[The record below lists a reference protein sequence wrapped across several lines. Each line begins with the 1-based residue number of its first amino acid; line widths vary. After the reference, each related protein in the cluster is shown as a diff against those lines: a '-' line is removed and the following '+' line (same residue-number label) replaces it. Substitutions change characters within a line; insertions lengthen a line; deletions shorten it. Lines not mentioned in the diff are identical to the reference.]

1 MVRDEALDVSPV
13 TDDTDRVA
21 GASVVVLTRSRVHLL
36 RRCLSSVRAQLP
48 PAQEV
53 IVVDNAS
60 TDDSV
65 AVIRSEFPDVTVIAN
80 RENLGIAGRNIGFR
94 ASRHEIVLSLDD
106 DIELTDPN
114 TLSRILAAFE
124 GRSSVG
130 AVTLKL
136 CEEATGSEFVP
147 HHWWHP
153 KPRAS
158 FQDREFE
165 TDRINEAAVAFRAE
179 ALERAGY
186 YHEALFWGG
195 EEMDLVFGIMDAGY
209 SVWYLPLAV
218 MHLAP
223 RSNLNYKADYRHAL
237 LVRNRFWIVLRR
249 LGPLDS
255 FAYLAPRLV
264 LWLVRSIRYGYLKYY
279 LRGIADLVR
288 RLPEI
293 RRGRQP
299 ISAETRL
306 RLRRIR
312 KQRWGSSQPRP
323 SSGPTR

>member
-1 MVRDEALDVSPV
+1 
-13 TDDTDRVA
+13 VA
-21 GASVVVLTRSRVHLL
+21 QRS
-36 RRCLSSVRAQLP
+36 
-48 PAQEV
+48 PAQEI
-53 IVVDNAS
+53 IVVDNGS

-65 AVIRSEFPDVTVIAN
+65 AVIRGEFPDVTVITN

-106 DIELTDPN
+106 DIELMDPN
-114 TLSRILAAFE
+114 TLSRILDAFQ
-124 GRSSVG
+124 GRPSLG

-136 CEEATGSEFVP
+136 CEEATGSDFVP

-153 KPRAS
+153 RPRAS

-165 TDRINEAAVAFRAE
+165 TDRINEAAVAFRAQ

-209 SVWYLPLAV
+209 SIWYLPLRV

-249 LGPLDS
+249 LGPLDA
-255 FAYLAPRLV
+255 FVYLAPRLA
-264 LWLVRSIRYGYLKYY
+264 LWLVRSIRYGYFEYY
-279 LRGIADLVR
+279 LRGITDLVW

-299 ISAETRL
+299 ISAETRR

-312 KQRWGSSQPRP
+312 NQGRESSPPRR
-323 SSGPTR
+323 SSDP

>member
-1 MVRDEALDVSPV
+1 MKGDEALEISPEV
-13 TDDTDRVA
+13 DDSHRVP
-21 GASVVVLTRSRVHLL
+21 GVSVVVLTRNRAHLL
-36 RRCLSSVRAQLP
+36 RRCLSSVAAQRS
-48 PAQEV
+48 PAQEI
-53 IVVDNAS
+53 IVVDNGS
-60 TDDSV
+60 TDDSM
-65 AVIRSEFPDVTVIAN
+65 AVIRGEFPEVTVIAN

-114 TLSRILAAFE
+114 TLSRISSAFE
-124 GRSSVG
+124 GRPTVG

-136 CEEATGSEFVP
+136 CEEATGSDFVP

-165 TDRINEAAVAFRAE
+165 TDRINEAAVAFRAQ
-179 ALERAGY
+179 ALATAGY

-209 SVWYLPLAV
+209 SIWYLPLAV
-218 MHLAP
+218 LHLAP
-223 RSNLNYKADYRHAL
+223 RNNLNYKADYRHAL

-249 LGPLDS
+249 FGPLDA
-255 FAYLAPRLV
+255 FTYLAPRLF

-279 LRGIADLVR
+279 LRGIAGLLR

-299 ISAETRL
+299 ISAETRR
-306 RLRRIR
+306 RLRQIR
-312 KQRWGSSQPRP
+312 SQGWRSSQP
-323 SSGPTR
+323 